1 MDTKKTLR
9 KVKLFSRF
17 MKYLKIEKKLAKIPK
32 IRIGTNINLSIVTL
46 KINTNKKAMIA
57 KAKK

>member
-32 IRIGTNINLSIVTL
+32 TTTGMIMNLSILTL